1 MVSAL
6 TVDQQFIEEVVVVN
20 RNNYQLTKA
29 YLEYLS
35 NVMQLNPRSVSRYR
49 FYLRHLLLWADET
62 LLSGAPDLRPTFPT
76 YSNPK

>member
-1 MVSAL
+1 M
-6 TVDQQFIEEVVVVN
+6 DQQFIEEVVVVN

-35 NVMQLNPRSVSRYR
+35 NVMQLNPSSVSRYR